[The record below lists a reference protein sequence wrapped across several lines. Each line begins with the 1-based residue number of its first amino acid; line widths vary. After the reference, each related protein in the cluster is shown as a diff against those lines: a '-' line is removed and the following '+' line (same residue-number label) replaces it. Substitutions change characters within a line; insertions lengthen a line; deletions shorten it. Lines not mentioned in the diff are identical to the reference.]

1 MPEKTYL
8 HPTSSVRVHRI
19 AGLGLAVYLS
29 ASCCSRAICDDESL
43 VKLNQTAQ
51 TAFDQGKFKKAQLT
65 WTAAIHGLEDNG
77 QKDSFLELCL
87 KRLGQSYMRLE
98 QCVDAYQALSRAKDM
113 CLALGL
119 QDEELQNE
127 LLQLSRVYRFIDPA
141 ELGEGTAI
149 ALKKA
154 NVTSVS
160 LIKTGEKSRMQVDLP
175 ERFEKQLEDSSV
187 DSLSFD
193 KQVTLEVEELADGT
207 VSLKNI
213 KGLKIHAKELKMWV
227 SLLQATI
234 KPEDDQGAYPADVTA
249 GKMGVTK
256 TVSAVLPHKGF
267 EPLSGILKQLRT
279 MSAPPPVVTEV
290 PAFFGNS
297 LGGM

>member
-1 MPEKTYL
+1 M
-8 HPTSSVRVHRI
+8 SIIRVHRI
-19 AGLGLAVYLS
+19 LGLGLAVYLS
-29 ASCCSRAICDDESL
+29 ASCCSPAICDDETL

-65 WTAAIHGLEDNG
+65 WTAAIHGMEDNG
-77 QKDSFLELCL
+77 QKDAFLELFL

-160 LIKTGEKSRMQVDLP
+160 LIKTG
-175 ERFEKQLEDSSV
+175 
-187 DSLSFD
+187 
-193 KQVTLEVEELADGT
+193 A
-207 VSLKNI
+207 
-213 KGLKIHAKELKMWV
+213 
-227 SLLQATI
+227 
-234 KPEDDQGAYPADVTA
+234 
-249 GKMGVTK
+249 
-256 TVSAVLPHKGF
+256 HKGF
-267 EPLSGILKQLRT
+267 EPLSGILKQLRSV
-279 MSAPPPVVTEV
+279 SAPPPVVIEV
-290 PAFFGNS
+290 PAFFGNF
-297 LGGM
+297 LGGMQNPSTTR